1 MKASIK
7 QISEIT
13 GFSPATISNALN
25 HKKGVNRKTSDL
37 IFQVAKEIGYISEN
51 KISRIRLVI
60 YKRNGLII
68 DDSPFFSVLLKGVEN
83 ECRASGYEMV
93 MCNLDRNEPDYEEQ
107 VKNLINDTSA
117 AVILLGTELLDEDF
131 PLYMNGNTPMVL
143 LDCWSSN
150 YPMNAVLI
158 NNADSAVNAVQYL
171 ISRGHREIGY
181 LRGKF
186 RIKAFTSRF
195 IGYGR
200 ALSKNHI
207 PMNDQYIYTVSTTMD
222 GAYRDMKE
230 HLARG
235 AKMPTAFFADDDMI
249 ALGCIKAFEEAGY
262 KIPEDIS
269 VIGFDDLPF
278 CEISSPRLSTIKVF
292 KYEMGQLAVRRVIE
306 LMKDGS
312 KINTKIQV
320 CTEFVERDSVADL
333 RTGSKKGGNRNG

>member
-25 HKKGVNRKTSDL
+25 HKKGVNRKTADT
-37 IFQVAKEIGYISEN
+37 IFRVAKEIGYISEN
-51 KISRIRLVI
+51 KISKIKLVV

-68 DDSPFFSVLLKGVEN
+68 EDSPFFSVLLKGVES
-83 ECRASGYEMV
+83 ECKSSGYEMV
-93 MCNLDRNEPDYEEQ
+93 MCNLDRDDPDYEEQ
-107 VKNLINDTSA
+107 ISMILNDTSS
-117 AVILLGTELLDEDF
+117 AVILLGTELLDDEF
-131 PLYMNGNTPMVL
+131 PLYMNGNSPMVL

-150 YPMNAVLI
+150 FPMNAVLI

-171 ISRGHREIGY
+171 VSRGHREIGY

-195 IGYGR
+195 AGYSR
-200 ALSKNHI
+200 ALAKNDI
-207 PMNDQYIYTVSTTMD
+207 PLNNQYIFTVSTTMD
-222 GAYRDMKE
+222 GAYKDMKE
-230 HLARG
+230 HLKKGKR
-235 AKMPTAFFADDDMI
+235 MPTAFFADNDMI

-262 KIPEDIS
+262 KVPDDIS

-278 CEISSPRLSTIKVF
+278 CEISTPRLTTIKVF

-306 LMKDGS
+306 LIKNGS
-312 KINTKIQV
+312 KINTKTQV

-333 RTGSKKGGNRNG
+333 RSGVKRGGK